1 MEIQVWS
8 DKEMVDNMIIKP
20 FKFLKKVAK
29 AVVTFVSK
37 KPYTEFERDATQ
49 VDLAPITE
57 NDRNEETRELALV
70 QEKIRG
76 PRYEPEY
83 CAIGVELIGDLN
95 DYEYISDGKRM
106 CFINYITGNRVYSG
120 ETLFRDLKS
129 RMMNDNDIGKY
140 DT

>member
-1 MEIQVWS
+1 MEIKVWS

-20 FKFLKKVAK
+20 FNFLKKVVK
-29 AVVTFVSK
+29 AIVTFINK

-49 VDLAPITE
+49 VDLEPITE
-57 NDRNEETRELALV
+57 NDRNEETQEILV
-70 QEKIRG
+70 VKEKEYV

-83 CAIGVELIGDLN
+83 CAVGVELVGDLN

-106 CFINYITGNRVYSG
+106 CFINYKTGNRVYAG

-129 RMMNDNDIGKY
+129 RMLTDNDIGKY